1 MRRLAAGVRKSAGT
15 RRSSADTPPPDRGK
29 GINTVSLPL
38 ATIMV
43 MVLASSATRAAQQTV
58 LFEGTVTG
66 FTQIT
71 GSLAT
76 DLASLGVTV
85 GATITGS
92 YAYDSEAP
100 DQISSACA
108 GLYPTTAISFSIGSF
123 AGAGGALILITEH
136 HLPDC
141 FVTPPDD
148 AYQVT
153 AADIPSPGSI
163 DTITYPDYD
172 FDFLL
177 EDSTGTAFDSD
188 SLPTSAPDLLNFD
201 SQSGFIRFRSTADGL
216 IHDVNFSIDSFGA
229 PGPPPIPDGASV
241 PGTPMQVSH
250 SGSLLQLIWDV
261 TQCPAVA
268 VNVYIGDLGDFT
280 TFTEGICDLPNTGSV
295 VSSILDDSWFLVV
308 ATDGDST
315 DGSWSRGVSGN
326 ELSYYGA
333 SAVCP
338 AITRHRTTQACP

>member
-1 MRRLAAGVRKSAGT
+1 MRRLAAGVRKSVGT
-15 RRSSADTPPPDRGK
+15 RHNSADTPPDRGK
-29 GINTVSLPL
+29 GISTVFLPL

-100 DQISSACA
+100 DQIGSACA

-201 SQSGFIRFRSTADGL
+201 SQSGFIRFRSTTDGF
-216 IHDVNFSIDSFGA
+216 IHDVNFSIDSFEVHGCLLLELRLSGA
-229 PGPPPIPDGASV
+229 GN
-241 PGTPMQVSH
+241 T
-250 SGSLLQLIWDV
+250 LLSWDDRPEAQSYCV
-261 TQCPAVA
+261 ERGNLDVLRATR
-268 VNVYIGDLGDFT
+268 GDFT
-280 TFTEGICDLPNTGSV
+280 L
-295 VSSILDDSWFLVV
+295 SIAEELASHTMEASLLFGGTPERGQAYWFLVRDNPAGTFDSGCLSQV
-308 ATDGDST
+308 DNRDDEILNAGDIC
-315 DGSWSRGVSGN
+315 VN
-326 ELSYYGA
+326 
-333 SAVCP
+333 
-338 AITRHRTTQACP
+338 

>member
-15 RRSSADTPPPDRGK
+15 RRSSADTPPDRGN

-58 LFEGTVTG
+58 FFEGTVTG

-163 DTITYPDYD
+163 DTFTYPDYD
-172 FDFLL
+172 FEFLL
-177 EDSTGTAFDSD
+177 EDSTGSAFGSD
-188 SLPTSAPDLLNFD
+188 SLPISALDLLNFD
-201 SQSGFIRFRSTADGL
+201 SQSGFIRFRSTTDGF
-216 IHDVNFSIDSFGA
+216 IHDVNFSIDSFT
-229 PGPPPIPDGASV
+229 V
-241 PGTPMQVSH
+241 PGCLLLELRL
-250 SGSLLQLIWDV
+250 SGAGTNTMLSWEDRPEVQSYCVERGNLDV
-261 TQCPAVA
+261 LRTTR
-268 VNVYIGDLGDFT
+268 GDFT
-280 TFTEGICDLPNTGSV
+280 LSIAEELASHTTEASLLFGGTPERGQAY
-295 VSSILDDSWFLVV
+295 WFLVRDNPAGTFDSGCLSQV
-308 ATDGDST
+308 DNRDDEILNAGDIC
-315 DGSWSRGVSGN
+315 VN
-326 ELSYYGA
+326 
-333 SAVCP
+333 
-338 AITRHRTTQACP
+338 

>member
-15 RRSSADTPPPDRGK
+15 RRSSADTPPDGGK

-108 GLYPTTAISFSIGSF
+108 GLARSSGWPSHGLFSTVRRS
-123 AGAGGALILITEH
+123 
-136 HLPDC
+136 
-141 FVTPPDD
+141 
-148 AYQVT
+148 
-153 AADIPSPGSI
+153 SS
-163 DTITYPDYD
+163 
-172 FDFLL
+172 
-177 EDSTGTAFDSD
+177 
-188 SLPTSAPDLLNFD
+188 PTSRPATL
-201 SQSGFIRFRSTADGL
+201 IRAR
-216 IHDVNFSIDSFGA
+216 
-229 PGPPPIPDGASV
+229 PAS
-241 PGTPMQVSH
+241 
-250 SGSLLQLIWDV
+250 
-261 TQCPAVA
+261 
-268 VNVYIGDLGDFT
+268 
-280 TFTEGICDLPNTGSV
+280 
-295 VSSILDDSWFLVV
+295 
-308 ATDGDST
+308 
-315 DGSWSRGVSGN
+315 
-326 ELSYYGA
+326 
-333 SAVCP
+333 
-338 AITRHRTTQACP
+338 